1 VKSHW
6 AEHVT
11 QKARKEAEAKV
22 RKEAKKRRVV
32 KEEKKK
38 KRTLEYIQQ
47 LQNEMLEKDTTI
59 LEGTEEF
66 QIIGSKYKEV
76 FPGNDTGY

>member
-1 VKSHW
+1 
-6 AEHVT
+6 VT

-47 LQNEMLEKDTTI
+47 L
-59 LEGTEEF
+59 
-66 QIIGSKYKEV
+66 
-76 FPGNDTGY
+76 

>member
-1 VKSHW
+1 V
-6 AEHVT
+6 A

-47 LQNEMLEKDTTI
+47 LQNEVLEKDTTI

>member
-1 VKSHW
+1 M
-6 AEHVT
+6 T

-59 LEGTEEF
+59 LESTEEF

-76 FPGNDTGY
+76 FPENDTGY